1 MTDKAFKQ
9 LIEQYNQLVTQYP
22 GLIYGIDKDLDCF
35 YVAGVLHFSASYEN
49 TSLQDSYLIR
59 VDVPWNFDLHHAPAA
74 YELSGRIP
82 KAFHHHLNGNLCL
95 GVHIAIYEKLK
106 QDCTLLGY
114 VNNLLVPYLF
124 AYSSYEKYGKMPFG
138 NAGHDKD
145 AMLLY
150 LQDHF
155 PGVPM
160 NRFLDFIIYMYMP
173 QLYGSH
179 RPCLC
184 GSGRPMRTCHL
195 TSIRALIETYPKV
208 YLRYDIQEYARQL
221 NDKKINCE
229 SMFSQKKIRKF
240 CWKIKQDYKA
250 DQEAL
255 AHFYGK
261 ENNNGH

>member
-1 MTDKAFKQ
+1 MTDKALEQ
-9 LIEQYNQLVTQYP
+9 LIDQYNQLVTQYP
-22 GLIYGIDKDLDCF
+22 GLIYGIDKELDCF
-35 YVAGVLHFSASYEN
+35 YVAGVLHFSASFGKY
-49 TSLQDSYLIR
+49 SLQDSYLIR
-59 VDVPWNFDLHHAPAA
+59 VDVPWNFDLFNVPAA

-95 GVHIAIYEKLK
+95 GVYIAIYEKLK

-124 AYSSYEKYGKMPFG
+124 AYSCYVKYGEMPFG

-155 PGVPM
+155 PNVPI

-173 QLYGSH
+173 QVYGSH

-184 GSGRPMRTCHL
+184 GSGRPLRDCHF
-195 TSIRALIETYPKV
+195 TSIKALADIYPKV
-208 YLRYDIQEYARQL
+208 FMRYDMPEYMKQINDKNVRCDSMISLKDRKDFCRKIKHDLEADRELLAQL
-221 NDKKINCE
+221 N
-229 SMFSQKKIRKF
+229 
-240 CWKIKQDYKA
+240 
-250 DQEAL
+250 
-255 AHFYGK
+255 GK
-261 ENNNGH
+261 EIN